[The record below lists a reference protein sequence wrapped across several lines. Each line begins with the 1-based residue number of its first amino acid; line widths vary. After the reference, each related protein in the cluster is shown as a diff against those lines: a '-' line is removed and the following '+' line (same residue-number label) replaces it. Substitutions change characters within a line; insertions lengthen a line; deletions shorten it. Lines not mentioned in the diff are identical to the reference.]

1 MPSIPRVAVDA
12 GDGVFNGTDTQI
24 EALFENEGRQRG
36 PPDEGTP
43 VKKIRPVTHVGQKFE
58 PLIVQHRPFRVHDLP
73 ESPLK
78 LFQKFLPESLVDNW
92 VAYTNDNPGPG
103 PLPRPRGSREERWKP
118 TRASE
123 LWIWLVILLYIQ
135 INRRQRFEDY
145 WKASG
150 PSNERPDHSIVKYM
164 TYPRFFLLKRR
175 FRLHD
180 PDSITA
186 GVPHPFSKV
195 AEWSDIQQAAATRF
209 WEPGTN
215 VAVDEGIVPFQGRSR
230 ITVDMQDK
238 PDGKGIK
245 VWQLSQCGYL
255 LRWIWHIPGEKFGP
269 VGVEFRRSGGSHP
282 NPTETKHLCAT
293 QAVVSALIESLHLD
307 TGNVYVDNLFTGA
320 DLFTVLRHQGI
331 GATGTVRPNAGIYKE
346 IVQLKALDKKGKC
359 DWTWGQHREWPT
371 PNNKVCI
378 DISTNNCLGDTSE
391 GQSNCLERFCPGVV
405 PFNCL
410 YGQRNQLSKTPAADI
425 IVSLD
430 GPDQG
435 PFW

>member
-1 MPSIPRVAVDA
+1 
-12 GDGVFNGTDTQI
+12 
-24 EALFENEGRQRG
+24 
-36 PPDEGTP
+36 
-43 VKKIRPVTHVGQKFE
+43 
-58 PLIVQHRPFRVHDLP
+58 
-73 ESPLK
+73 
-78 LFQKFLPESLVDNW
+78 
-92 VAYTNDNPGPG
+92 
-103 PLPRPRGSREERWKP
+103 
-118 TRASE
+118 
-123 LWIWLVILLYIQ
+123 
-135 INRRQRFEDY
+135 
-145 WKASG
+145 
-150 PSNERPDHSIVKYM
+150 M

-209 WEPGTN
+209 WEPRTN

-269 VGVEFRRSGGSHP
+269 VGVEFRCSGGSHP

-293 QAVVSALIESLHLD
+293 QAVISALIESLHLD